1 MSIPPIPFVHRV
13 RSARSIYHLEGDIHA
28 QYLLSIYQPDGPA
41 PAPAVL
47 TDIMRDVNA
56 FMRELEGADAWIF
69 NGGLRP
75 PSSASGVRIVG
86 AVR

>member
-1 MSIPPIPFVHRV
+1 MHNTCSASI
-13 RSARSIYHLEGDIHA
+13 S
-28 QYLLSIYQPDGPA
+28 QPDGPA

-56 FMRELEGADAWIF
+56 FMRELEGTDAWIF